1 MMYPSAVIY
10 KCLID
15 MMGAEHIWIP
25 GVHMTRG
32 IAYEYAEQMKL
43 LKGGHNFENDIL
55 MAAKNI
61 GKRYAVN
68 RPHVQNLEMTALAM
82 FDATKKMHGMKERE
96 RLLLRM
102 AVMLHDVGKYIM

>member
-1 MMYPSAVIY
+1 MIY

-43 LKGGHNFENDIL
+43 LKGGHNFEMI
-55 MAAKNI
+55 
-61 GKRYAVN
+61 
-68 RPHVQNLEMTALAM
+68 
-82 FDATKKMHGMKERE
+82 F
-96 RLLLRM
+96 
-102 AVMLHDVGKYIM
+102 

>member
-1 MMYPSAVIY
+1 
-10 KCLID
+10 

-55 MAAKNI
+55 VTSKNI
-61 GKRYAVN
+61 AKRYSSSKSHIQGAMN
-68 RPHVQNLEMTALAM
+68 LCPEPGDDSACHV
-82 FDATKKMHGMKERE
+82 
-96 RLLLRM
+96 
-102 AVMLHDVGKYIM
+102 